1 MYGDFPQNKR
11 GKGAPRV
18 GPSIKTAR
26 SLFKRTGPPTVSK
39 AILWTKQQEEMLL
52 AIFSTMQRAS
62 VPLLACLLA
71 LPTLAAEPGGLVTGS
86 FGDQPLELTVAPELS
101 GVTIIGSYV
110 DASFFAALMEGEQGP
125 VNLELTISGELPAP
139 AEVALT
145 ITFARDM
152 GRSWSGDQD
161 SLALT
166 LDEFAPDAGIVVLS
180 GTLTGQVSGGPAS
193 GSRAVTYSF
202 DARLEE
208 LD

>member
-1 MYGDFPQNKR
+1 M
-11 GKGAPRV
+11 
-18 GPSIKTAR
+18 T
-26 SLFKRTGPPTVSK
+26 
-39 AILWTKQQEEMLL
+39 
-52 AIFSTMQRAS
+52 IFSTMRRAGIP
-62 VPLLACLLA
+62 VLACLLA
-71 LPTLAAEPGGLVTGS
+71 LPALADEPGGLVTGS

-161 SLALT
+161 SLALA

-193 GSRAVTYSF
+193 ESRAVTFSF